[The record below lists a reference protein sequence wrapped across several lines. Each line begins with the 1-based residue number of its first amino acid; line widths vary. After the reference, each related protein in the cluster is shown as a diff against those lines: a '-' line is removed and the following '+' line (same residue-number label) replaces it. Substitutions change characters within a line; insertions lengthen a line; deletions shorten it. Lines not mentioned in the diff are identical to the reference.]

1 MAPATS
7 FLILLMLC
15 CAGALA
21 DYYDE
26 PTPSPPEKP
35 GKCPLDPLENCLPTI
50 SPDECKS
57 DDDCPGK
64 QKCCSD
70 LGTRECIDPIEEKP
84 GTCPPPPRTGCPPN
98 LPPGYCEVDT
108 DCPGKQKCC
117 FLDCSS
123 LCIEV

>member
-1 MAPATS
+1 
-7 FLILLMLC
+7 MLC

-35 GKCPLDPLENCLPTI
+35 GQCPLDPLVANSRLPFLP
-50 SPDECKS
+50 SDLCES

-70 LGTRECIDPIEEKP
+70 LGTRLCLQPIEEKP
-84 GTCPPPPRTGCPPN
+84 GTCPPPRRTGCSAD
-98 LPPGYCEVDT
+98 LPPGKCEVDS
-108 DCPGKQKCC
+108 DCPGKEKCYVM
-117 FLDCSS
+117 FRPE
-123 LCIEV
+123 CIEV

>member
-1 MAPATS
+1 MAPVTVS
-7 FLILLMLC
+7 LILLILC

-21 DYYDE
+21 DNHGK
-26 PTPSPPEKP
+26 PPRLPEKP
-35 GKCPLDPLENCLPTI
+35 GKCPLDPLANSRLPFLP
-50 SPDECKS
+50 SDQCES

-64 QKCCSD
+64 QKCCRIR
-70 LGTRECIDPIEEKP
+70 GTRQCIDPIEEKP